1 MSNQYCS
8 QEISMMNQ
16 YFTSKI
22 AIWNC
27 SGIDNYSTQNWLIK
41 VIIKD
46 NVEYVGLIEPII
58 NQEKADN
65 ISKELGMIFH

>member
-1 MSNQYCS
+1 
-8 QEISMMNQ
+8 MMNQ

-27 SGIDNYSTQNWLIK
+27 SGIGNYSTQNWLIK